1 MKIKVNGQSKEVD
14 SGIDLGKLLEQMQL
28 DVDCVAVECNLE
40 VLKRESF
47 ATTELNDGDNLEIV
61 QFVGGG

>member
-1 MKIKVNGQSKEVD
+1 MKIKVNGQIKEVD

-28 DVDCVAVECNLE
+28 KVDCVAVECNLE